1 MTDHNRRVTFAI
13 DALRVDARFLTAH
26 DTRDA
31 ARSCD
36 RRAALRPQPAHD
48 DMYAFTPSFQNPAGS
63 PIRELFKYL
72 AEPGMI
78 SFAGG
83 YPASELFDV
92 DGLNEAA
99 ARAYAQ
105 PTRCLQYGPTDGLAE
120 LKHALI
126 ALMEAR
132 GASCTPAELLVTTGS
147 QQGLDLLLRVM
158 VAPGDV
164 VLTEQ
169 PAYPATLQAMKL
181 QQARIV
187 TVPVDRDGLDVERLD
202 AMLASGTLAQPKL
215 LYTVPTFANPTGA
228 TLTRER
234 RIALLRLAVRH
245 RFLIVEDDPYG
256 DLRFAGEPVPSMLA
270 LAGEVDGARDWIVHF
285 SSLSKIVA
293 PGLRVGWT
301 IAPAEIARRCV
312 IAKQTV
318 DLCSTPW
325 TQAIAAEY
333 LADGALER
341 HLPRITRAYRSKC
354 DAMCD
359 ALRDGL
365 GDAIAFHR
373 PEGGMFVWA
382 RIGSVPSASLL
393 QHAIA
398 NKVVFVPGNAFFADN
413 VDDATLRL
421 SFAAPGVEAI
431 REGVGRLARAFDAA
445 VADSGGL
452 LSGGSATR

>member
-1 MTDHNRRVTFAI
+1 
-13 DALRVDARFLTAH
+13 
-26 DTRDA
+26 
-31 ARSCD
+31 
-36 RRAALRPQPAHD
+36 
-48 DMYAFTPSFQNPAGS
+48 MYAFTTPFQHPAGS

-83 YPASELFDV
+83 YPASDLFDV
-92 DGLNEAA
+92 DGLNAAA

-120 LKHALI
+120 LKHELI
-126 ALMEAR
+126 ALMSRR
-132 GASCTPAELLVTTGS
+132 GVACTPTELVVTTGS

-169 PAYPATLQAMKL
+169 PAYPATLQALRL
-181 QQARIV
+181 QQARVV
-187 TVPVDRDGLDVERLD
+187 TIPVDGDGLDVDRLG
-202 AMLASGTLAQPKL
+202 ALLASGTIAQPKL

-228 TLTRER
+228 TLSRER
-234 RIALLRLAVRH
+234 RLKLLRLAVRH
-245 RFLIVEDDPYG
+245 RFLIVEDDPYA
-256 DLRFAGEPVPSMLA
+256 DLRFAGEALPSMLA
-270 LAGEVDGARDWIVHF
+270 LADEVDGARDWIVHF
-285 SSLSKIVA
+285 ASLSKIVA

-318 DLCSTPW
+318 DLCSAPW

-341 HLPRITRAYRSKC
+341 HLPRITDAYKRKC
-354 DAMCD
+354 AAMCG

-365 GDAIAFHR
+365 GDAIEFHR

-382 RIGSVPSASLL
+382 RIGAVSSAQLL

-398 NKVVFVPGNAFFADN
+398 NKIVFVPGNAFFADN
-413 VDDATLRL
+413 VDDASLRL
-421 SFAAPGVEAI
+421 SYAAPDVDAI
-431 REGVGRLARAFDAA
+431 REGVARLARAYGAA
-445 VADSGGL
+445 LA
-452 LSGGSATR
+452 A

>member
-1 MTDHNRRVTFAI
+1 
-13 DALRVDARFLTAH
+13 
-26 DTRDA
+26 
-31 ARSCD
+31 
-36 RRAALRPQPAHD
+36 
-48 DMYAFTPSFQNPAGS
+48 MYAFTPPFQHPAGS

-83 YPASELFDV
+83 YPASDLFDV
-92 DGLNEAA
+92 DGLDAAA

-120 LKHALI
+120 LKHELI
-126 ALMEAR
+126 ALMSR
-132 GASCTPAELLVTTGS
+132 RSVTCSPAELVVTTGS

-169 PAYPATLQAMKL
+169 PAYPATLQALRL

-187 TVPVDRDGLDVERLD
+187 TISVDGDGLDVDRLD
-202 AMLASGTLAQPKL
+202 ALLAAGTIAQPKL

-228 TLTRER
+228 TLSRER
-234 RIALLRLAVRH
+234 RLKLLRLAVRH
-245 RFLIVEDDPYG
+245 RFLIVEDDPYA
-256 DLRFAGEPVPSMLA
+256 DLRFAGEALPSMLA
-270 LAGEVDGARDWIVHF
+270 LADEVDGARDWIVHF
-285 SSLSKIVA
+285 ASLSKIVA

-318 DLCSTPW
+318 DLCSAPW

-341 HLPRITRAYRSKC
+341 HLPRITDAYKRKC
-354 DAMCD
+354 AAMCD

-365 GDAIAFHR
+365 GDAIEFHR

-382 RIGSVPSASLL
+382 RIGAVSSAQLL
-393 QHAIA
+393 QRAIA
-398 NKVVFVPGNAFFADN
+398 NKIVFVPGNAFFADN
-413 VDDATLRL
+413 VDDASLRL
-421 SFAAPGVEAI
+421 SYAAPDVDAI
-431 REGVGRLARAFDAA
+431 REGVARLARAYGAA
-445 VADSGGL
+445 LA
-452 LSGGSATR
+452 A

>member
-1 MTDHNRRVTFAI
+1 
-13 DALRVDARFLTAH
+13 
-26 DTRDA
+26 
-31 ARSCD
+31 
-36 RRAALRPQPAHD
+36 
-48 DMYAFTPSFQNPAGS
+48 MYAFTTPFQHPAGS

-72 AEPGMI
+72 GEPGMI

-83 YPASELFDV
+83 YPASDLFDV
-92 DGLNEAA
+92 DGLSAAA

-120 LKHALI
+120 LKQQLI
-126 ALMEAR
+126 ALMAR
-132 GASCTPAELLVTTGS
+132 RSVTCTPAELVVTTGS

-169 PAYPATLQAMKL
+169 PAYPATLQALRL
-181 QQARIV
+181 QQARVV
-187 TVPVDRDGLDVERLD
+187 TIPVDGDGLDVDRLD
-202 AMLASGTLAQPKL
+202 ALLAAGTIAQPKL

-228 TLTRER
+228 TLSRER
-234 RIALLRLAVRH
+234 RLKLLRLAVRH
-245 RFLIVEDDPYG
+245 RFLIVEDDPYA
-256 DLRFAGEPVPSMLA
+256 DLRFAGEALPSMLA
-270 LAGEVDGARDWIVHF
+270 LADEVDGARDWIVHF
-285 SSLSKIVA
+285 ASLSKIVA

-318 DLCSTPW
+318 DLCSAPW

-341 HLPRITRAYRSKC
+341 HLPRITDAYKRKC
-354 DAMCD
+354 AAMCD

-365 GDAIAFHR
+365 GDAIEFHR

-382 RIGSVPSASLL
+382 RIGAVSSAQLL

-398 NKVVFVPGNAFFADN
+398 NKIVFVPGNAFFADN
-413 VDDATLRL
+413 VDDASLRL
-421 SFAAPGVEAI
+421 SYAAPDVDAI
-431 REGVGRLARAFDAA
+431 REGVARLARAYGAA
-445 VADSGGL
+445 LA
-452 LSGGSATR
+452 A